1 MGLFGRSD
9 SKKLDMAEIETIVGA
24 TTTLSG
30 SLRVDG
36 GVRIDGRFEG
46 TLEVGGNVVVG
57 EQGRVIADIDACHV
71 TVGGA
76 VRGNIQAT
84 GRLEILSTGQVIGDI
99 QASQIVI
106 DQGGLFQGLS
116 RMSALDQP
124 ALAAPSD
131 PAPEGPLDLDFEAE
145 PLPES
150 ADPRPRQSGAEER
163 APGGSAAGRSAAGD
177 AKAADSKDVDAV
189 AKTAD
194 AEDDDLEDGTIEAKA
209 RPAQRRPGGLGR
221 GLDLDEVEIE
231 AIIPDMASA
240 KPSSSGLSSDAPT
253 SLRKPQ
259 RRGKRGG
266 R

>member
-9 SKKLDMAEIETIVGA
+9 SKKTDMAGIETIVGA
-24 TTTLSG
+24 TTTLNG

-57 EQGRVIADIDACHV
+57 EQGRVIADINACHV

-76 VRGNIQAT
+76 VRGNIHAT
-84 GRLEILSTGQVIGDI
+84 GRLEILATGQVLGDI

-106 DQGGLFQGLS
+106 DQGGLFQGQS

-131 PAPEGPLDLDFEAE
+131 PAPEGPLDLDFELD
-145 PLPES
+145 PLPGEEEPMAAHANIDRS
-150 ADPRPRQSGAEER
+150 GDRQAVEM
-163 APGGSAAGRSAAGD
+163 
-177 AKAADSKDVDAV
+177 DAV
-189 AKTAD
+189 ASEAAARNDDVDEAD
-194 AEDDDLEDGTIEAKA
+194 LADGTIEAKA

-231 AIIPDMASA
+231 AIIPDMVAT
-240 KPSSSGLSSDAPT
+240 KRESSGSGSDRPT

-259 RRGKRGG
+259 RKGKRGG